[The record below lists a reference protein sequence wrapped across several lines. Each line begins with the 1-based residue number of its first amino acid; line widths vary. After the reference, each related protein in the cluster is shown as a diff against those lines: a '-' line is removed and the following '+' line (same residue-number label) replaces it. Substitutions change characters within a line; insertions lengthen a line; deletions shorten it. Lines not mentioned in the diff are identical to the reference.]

1 MGNHSP
7 FLCIIRDRG
16 NVMATID
23 VHGNVHGAGGKF
35 SAKSSAEKGKTGR
48 KAKQYEQKQTE
59 MTYAEERRQ
68 AQYDAA
74 KKILLKHVRGE

>member
-1 MGNHSP
+1 
-7 FLCIIRDRG
+7 
-16 NVMATID
+16 MATID

-35 SAKSSAEKGKTGR
+35 SAKSSAEEGKSGR

-68 AQYDAA
+68 AQYSAA
-74 KKILLKHVRGE
+74 KSILLKYVRRK

>member
-1 MGNHSP
+1 
-7 FLCIIRDRG
+7 
-16 NVMATID
+16 MATID

-35 SAKSSAEKGKTGR
+35 SAKSSAERGKTGR

-68 AQYDAA
+68 AKYNAA
-74 KKILLKHVRGE
+74 KKVLLKYIRRD